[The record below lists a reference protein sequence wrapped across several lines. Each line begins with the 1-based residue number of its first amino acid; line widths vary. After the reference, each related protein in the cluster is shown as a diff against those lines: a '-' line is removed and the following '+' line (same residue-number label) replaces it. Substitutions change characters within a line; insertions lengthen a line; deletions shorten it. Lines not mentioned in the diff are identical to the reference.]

1 MRDGGPWPPL
11 IAGKVRQEEKAMAK
25 KMGGKGKPGF
35 KPKGDRYGKDAR
47 KKHGGKGRI

>member
-1 MRDGGPWPPL
+1 M
-11 IAGKVRQEEKAMAK
+11 AGK

-35 KPKGDRYGKDAR
+35 HPKGDLSSKGTG